1 MLTCSLSFL
10 FRRFTSGKVNNYD
23 IIKSLRSDGSFV
35 TFMCIPSAIMW
46 CFRPIREIYH
56 LWTLAGGDV
65 FGELKK
71 HDLIKT
77 FPPVCNMPK

>member
-1 MLTCSLSFL
+1 MALYYFKMASVLLNTIALL
-10 FRRFTSGKVNNYD
+10 FQNGFSSVK
-23 IIKSLRSDGSFV
+23 L
-35 TFMCIPSAIMW
+35 

-65 FGELKK
+65 FAELKK

>member
-1 MLTCSLSFL
+1 MTLAVLL
-10 FRRFTSGKVNNYD
+10 
-23 IIKSLRSDGSFV
+23 
-35 TFMCIPSAIMW
+35 
-46 CFRPIREIYH
+46 CFRLLREIYH

-65 FGELKK
+65 FAELKK

>member
-1 MLTCSLSFL
+1 MIFHGCRFDFKFISHFSNLIIVINISNDISF
-10 FRRFTSGKVNNYD
+10 S
-23 IIKSLRSDGSFV
+23 
-35 TFMCIPSAIMW
+35 SAVLL
-46 CFRPIREIYH
+46 CFRLLREIYH

-65 FGELKK
+65 FAELKK